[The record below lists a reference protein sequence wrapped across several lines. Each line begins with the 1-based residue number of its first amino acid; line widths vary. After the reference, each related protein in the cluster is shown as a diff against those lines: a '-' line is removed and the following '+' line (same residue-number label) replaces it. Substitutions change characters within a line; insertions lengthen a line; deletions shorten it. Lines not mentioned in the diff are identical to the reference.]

1 MQLEL
6 LPELYAICQLDQ
18 SEHRDISRIWRTTTP
33 FAVINAA
40 DELTVIGS
48 QAAAPADARVESGYR
63 CFRVAE
69 SLAFDVVGVIAAI
82 SSVLSG
88 ANIPI
93 FVVSTYNT
101 DYVFVKQEYL
111 GTVISELAEHGYNW
125 ET

>member
-1 MQLEL
+1 MRLEL

-18 SEHRDISRIWRTTTP
+18 SEDRDISRIWRTTAP
-33 FAVINAA
+33 FAVIRAA
-40 DELTVIGS
+40 DELTLILRQS
-48 QAAAPADARVESGYR
+48 AAPQDARVEAGYR
-63 CFRVAE
+63 CFRVAG

-82 SSVLSG
+82 SSVLSA

-111 GTVISELAEHGYNW
+111 DTVISELADHGYNW
-125 ET
+125 EI